1 MHKLNK
7 KAVEDNMKVCFV
19 AINAKYIHTAPG
31 VRILNKIVSKKYES
45 CFFEFTI
52 KDKVDNIVEKIKDYD
67 IIGLSCYIWNIEIM
81 IELSKKIKSL
91 YPNKIIFSGGP
102 EVGYDTKSFVSAFDY
117 IISGEG
123 EEVIIPFID
132 AIVNQKE
139 MPDGIASIDRP
150 FVKPLFVKDLNNVP
164 SIIDTYTEED
174 RKNRIIYFETTRG
187 CPFNCSYCLSSLE
200 KGVRFFSEE
209 YVKEV
214 FDFILN
220 NEFKCVKFL
229 DRTFNINSKKFLD
242 ICKLLEKTNNTYQ
255 FEIEAQLFNDEIID
269 YFTNVV
275 TSNKFRLEIGIQSL
289 MDEAINAVDR
299 KQDNKKIL
307 EIINTINKAG
317 RVVIHVDLIAGLPYE
332 TLNDFKTTF
341 NKTFLLLCDELQL
354 GFLKLLR
361 GTKIRNES
369 YLYDYKFTKCAPY
382 EVLSNKFLTEQ
393 EMDIIHQCENGLEW
407 LWNHKRAYNL
417 MNHLIKDKVIDN
429 YFDFFYQFNKY
440 YDKTKQLYENYESL
454 CHYLKDINLY
464 KDEYIDDLKLD
475 YLSNLKIKPKP
486 FWEIKDSLE
495 NYRKLLGYQNTNFYI
510 TPYYNKYLVI
520 KYEKGKQPILVIE

>member
-1 MHKLNK
+1 
-7 KAVEDNMKVCFV
+7 MKVCFI
-19 AINAKYIHTAPG
+19 AINAKYIHTAPS

-45 CFFEFTI
+45 SFFEFTI
-52 KDKVDNIVEKIKDYD
+52 KDKIDNIIEKIKDYD
-67 IIGLSCYIWNIEIM
+67 LIGLSCYIWNIDMM
-81 IELSKKIKSL
+81 IDLSRKIKTI
-91 YPNKIIFSGGP
+91 YPEKIVFSGGP
-102 EVGYDTKSFVSAFDY
+102 EVGYDTKSFVNYFDY

-132 AIVNQKE
+132 AVLNEEK
-139 MPDGIASIDRP
+139 MPSGVASINNP
-150 FVKPLFVKDLNNVP
+150 IVTPLFVKDLNNVP
-164 SIIDTYTEED
+164 SVIDTYTEED
-174 RKNRIIYFETTRG
+174 RKNRIIYLETTRG

-200 KGVRFFSEE
+200 KGVRFFNED

-229 DRTFNINSKKFLD
+229 DRTFNVNSKRFLE
-242 ICKLLEKTNNTYQ
+242 ICKLLESTNNTYQ

-269 YFTNVV
+269 YFTNIVIP
-275 TSNKFRLEIGIQSL
+275 NKFRLEIGVQSL
-289 MDEAINAVDR
+289 MDEAIRAVDR
-299 KQDNKKIL
+299 KQDNKKIV

-332 TLNDFKTTF
+332 TLDNFKQTF
-341 NKTFLLLCDELQL
+341 NKTFMLLCDELQL

-369 YLYDYKFTKCAPY
+369 YLYNYKFTKCAPY
-382 EVLSNKFLTEQ
+382 EVISNNFLTEE

-417 MNHLIKDKVIDN
+417 MLHLIKDNVITN
-429 YFDFFYQFNKY
+429 YFDFFYKFNRY
-440 YDKTKQLYENYESL
+440 YDKTKQIYENYSAL
-454 CHYLKDINLY
+454 CQYLRDIDLL
-464 KDEYIDDLKLD
+464 KQDYIDDLKLD
-475 YLSNLKIKPKP
+475 YLTHLKIKPKP
-486 FWEIKDSLE
+486 FWNIDNSLD
-495 NYRKLLGYQNTNFYI
+495 YYKKQLGYENTNYFI
-510 TPYYNKYLVI
+510 TPYYDKYIVI